1 MGKYTDSEGCFLVGR
16 IRLNSSTRVCDP
28 CYDKY
33 TGDVSGISRVLDTE
47 PGAYDAYVMSK
58 HTMFGCKIACL
69 AVVITTDDMCSK
81 SAKEVVD
88 SARWKYR
95 CSVGNDSG
103 QMGIYSR
110 AYFSRNAKCK
120 EWYDNVCKIT
130 LGPEAGTTNG
140 KGIVSSSGDGD
151 GYYAIS
157 TIERNGKVIA
167 IKVTFL

>member
-1 MGKYTDSEGCFLVGR
+1 MKKYTDSEGCFLVGR

-28 CYDKY
+28 CYDEY
-33 TGDVSGISRVLDTE
+33 TGDVPDISRVLDTE
-47 PGAYDAYVMSK
+47 PGAYDCYVTSK
-58 HTMFGCKIACL
+58 NTEFGGEIACL
-69 AVVITTDDMCSK
+69 AVVITTDDMSSK
-81 SAKEVVD
+81 STKEVVD

-140 KGIVSSSGDGD
+140 KGVVSSSGDGD